1 MVESEGATTLIGR
14 TETHGRPY
22 PDILE
27 KMILLTLIV
36 VAVIAGK
43 WMWVESDWS
52 AFVLWPATI
61 CGLPLG
67 TLVLTEILSRMIQG
81 IHVSGE

>member
-1 MVESEGATTLIGR
+1 
-14 TETHGRPY
+14 
-22 PDILE
+22 
-27 KMILLTLIV
+27 
-36 VAVIAGK
+36 VIAGK